1 MPYIE
6 DEKEKAARK
15 KREAERKTKDD
26 ALNKAYEGLT
36 DQQKLV
42 MCNLWEAL
50 DRWYTETNE
59 SYLLYETVLNLQSM
73 CGKFYRA
80 FPLVTQN
87 KE

>member
-1 MPYIE
+1 MPYVE
-6 DEKEKAARK
+6 NELEKATREK
-15 KREAERKTKDD
+15 WEAEKKTKND
-26 ALNKAYEGLT
+26 ALNKAYRGLT

-50 DRWYTETNE
+50 EKWGEETHE

-73 CGKFYRA
+73 RGKFYQA
-80 FPLVTQN
+80 FPLVTQH